1 MIKPVYSVSFL
12 LSINIFIWPNVLYFP
27 NDLRIFTQ
35 CEWGRNADLLYLTPL
50 ELLLFEG
57 KLLVRSGM
65 MQEVLCTLNRS
76 LPYTYR
82 QSAAY
87 FNS

>member
-1 MIKPVYSVSFL
+1 MY
-12 LSINIFIWPNVLYFP
+12 
-27 NDLRIFTQ
+27 FTQ
-35 CEWGRNADLLYLTPL
+35 FEWGRNADLLYLTPL
-50 ELLLFEG
+50 ELLLIEG

-65 MQEVLCTLNRS
+65 MQEVACMHNRS
-76 LPYTYR
+76 LLYTYR